1 MKNIRGF
8 ILYGVIL
15 FLLIISTLVVYLIED
30 TSLNRQI
37 TENYDQEYQRYLD
50 CYSLLLEN
58 LNDKENAAELIYNRK
73 YSNDSSY
80 IFTKDNIKFSVSK
93 TSDNRLFL
101 NMLDGDKFIYAAEID
116 MIPGFFYSTRPYL
129 LINEFEEFNIP
140 DEFKEE
146 LLSGERLNFINNNF
160 LSIYEFQNKNIRIS
174 FDNEWI
180 YIFDEETNKQINKIA
195 NTELLYFHF
204 NVCKIKIEP
213 NINHS
218 VSLKPLIV
226 SDGDIEIG
234 DGVVLSGSLIT
245 TGEIVNNGVIS
256 NGKIVANSIINLDR
270 IERNDVKNI
279 KVRMLENI
287 KSLSSLD
294 IKSFH

>member
-37 TENYDQEYQRYLD
+37 TENYDKEYQRYLD
-50 CYSLLLEN
+50 CYTLLLEN

-73 YSNDSSY
+73 YSNNNSY
-80 IFTKDNIKFSVSK
+80 IFAKDNIKFTVSK
-93 TSDNRLFL
+93 TPDNRLFL
-101 NMLDGDKFIYAAEID
+101 NMIDGDKFIYAAEID
-116 MIPGFFYSTRPYL
+116 LIPGFFYSTRPYL

-146 LLSGERLNFINNNF
+146 LLSGGKLNFIK
-160 LSIYEFQNKNIRIS
+160 NKNIRIS
-174 FDNEWI
+174 YDNEWI
-180 YIFDEETNKQINKIA
+180 YVFDEETNEQINKIA

-204 NVCKIKIEP
+204 NDCKIKIEP
-213 NINHS
+213 NINSS

-234 DGVVLSGSLIT
+234 EGVVLSGSLIS

-256 NGKIVANSIINLDR
+256 NGKIIANSITNLDR
-270 IERNDVKNI
+270 IEQNDI
-279 KVRMLENI
+279 KDMKIRMLENI
-287 KSLSSLD
+287 KSLSTLD